1 VNGDATCKAQQSE
14 KAATK
19 KLETKAQVNLN
30 EGAPNPLNTSVLLK
44 EARDLKHL
52 SKRLK
57 VCVFSYY
64 FFYCFSRLKYVDTNC
79 YLLRQG
85 KVDDFES
92 TSMCF
97 EAALKFLNVASLWD
111 GPSTDS
117 SKQVDSIQAMTL
129 YSETGNLC
137 G

>member
-1 VNGDATCKAQQSE
+1 VSLVT
-14 KAATK
+14 T
-19 KLETKAQVNLN
+19 
-30 EGAPNPLNTSVLLK
+30 
-44 EARDLKHL
+44 
-52 SKRLK
+52 
-57 VCVFSYY
+57 
-64 FFYCFSRLKYVDTNC
+64 FFYCFSCLKYVDTNC
-79 YLLRQG
+79 YLLRQE